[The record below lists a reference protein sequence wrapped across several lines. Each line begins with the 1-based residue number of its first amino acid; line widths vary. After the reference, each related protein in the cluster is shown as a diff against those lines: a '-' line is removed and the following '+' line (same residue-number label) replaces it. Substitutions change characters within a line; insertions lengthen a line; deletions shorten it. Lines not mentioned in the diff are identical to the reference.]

1 MVCFNTYISVM
12 LIRYPEQVID
22 LLPYSST
29 ITKASADYEDT
40 PWLAYDSH
48 FHKLAEANGR
58 EDWSQ
63 VESSLW
69 TLYFA
74 NSRLKRAQESLS
86 VVPVQE
92 EAPTVGPEAD
102 KQKSSGGKWQV
113 MSVRQESQRLQPYW
127 KKGPQMCQQWNRAQG
142 GCNDPACTYYHIYL
156 ECHVRDHKIT
166 RCPLN
171 KPNPVKVKPQQFF
184 QGFIGNL
191 Q

>member
-48 FHKLAEANGR
+48 FHKLAEA
-58 EDWSQ
+58 
-63 VESSLW
+63 
-69 TLYFA
+69 
-74 NSRLKRAQESLS
+74 
-86 VVPVQE
+86 
-92 EAPTVGPEAD
+92 EAD